1 MPGDVL
7 KLQVVVQVMPLL
19 VVLKQDRRVGRVL
32 ACRAEEVDVQHAEG
46 FVVLEDA
53 PGVGQDVVHVHDDL
67 RGGGDFGTV
76 SFTTWCH
83 FGCNWEREQNNPA
96 I

>member
-1 MPGDVL
+1 MPGYVL

-67 RGGGDFGTV
+67 RGGWRFWHGFIYHVVPLRLQLG
-76 SFTTWCH
+76 
-83 FGCNWEREQNNPA
+83 ERA
-96 I
+96 K